1 MPHVMKNKATHYGT
15 CQICGSL
22 QKLPNGVLASHGYQI
37 EWNQFHGICIGSGHA
52 PFEQSKDRA
61 EAEIV
66 RCTELLEQHPALPKP
81 DKADWYSHRKDPEV
95 VAYLSRRDMRR
106 NWEGMVRWLKPR
118 CEKWSVKPLREVSEE
133 DRKAETVKVASRNV
147 RQLAGLRNDAKW
159 ALSLAIDKVTDHV
172 GYFSFGS
179 ITSATCVKVAGLI
192 AASRGVSNDGYRES
206 KFDLDEAMALVS
218 HMLTAHAV
226 WIDAKAKADEAKAA
240 YEADKK
246 AAQAA
251 QEVELAA

>member
-1 MPHVMKNKATHYGT
+1 MKTKASHYGT
-15 CQICGSL
+15 CQLCGSL

-37 EWNQFHGICIGSGHA
+37 EWNQFHGICSGSGRA
-52 PFEQSKDRA
+52 PFEQSKDFA

-66 RCTELLEQHPALPKP
+66 RCTELLEAYPALPEP
-81 DKADWYSHRKDPEV
+81 VNNSHRAFLFSSKDPSV
-95 VAYLSRRDMRR
+95 VAWRDRR
-106 NWEGMVRWLKPR
+106 NARRTWQGMISWLKPR
-118 CEKWSVKPLREVSEE
+118 CEKWSVKPLREVAEE

-159 ALSLAIDKVTDHV
+159 ALSLAIDKLTDHV

-192 AASRGVSNDGYRES
+192 AASRGISNDGYRES

-251 QEVELAA
+251 QEALLAA

>member
-1 MPHVMKNKATHYGT
+1 MKTKASHYGT
-15 CQICGSL
+15 CQLCGSL

-37 EWNQFHGICIGSGHA
+37 EWNQFHGICSGSGRA
-52 PFEQSKDRA
+52 PFEQSKDFA

-66 RCTELLEQHPALPKP
+66 RCTELLETHPALPQP
-81 DKADWYSHRKDPEV
+81 INSDWRSRWNDDDV
-95 VAYLSRRDMRR
+95 VAYRARRDARR
-106 NWEGMVRWLKPR
+106 SWQGMIGWLKPR
-118 CEKWSVKPLREVSEE
+118 CENWSVKPLREVAEE

-192 AASRGVSNDGYRES
+192 AASRGISNDGYRES

-226 WIDAKAKADEAKAA
+226 WIDAKAKADDAKAA

-251 QEVELAA
+251 QEAELAA

>member
-1 MPHVMKNKATHYGT
+1 M
-15 CQICGSL
+15 CGSL

-37 EWNQFHGICIGSGHA
+37 EWNQFLGICKGTGHA
-52 PFEQSKDRA
+52 PFEQSKDLA
-61 EAEIV
+61 ESEIIH
-66 RCTELLEQHPALPKP
+66 CTELLEANPALPEP
-81 DKADWYSHRKDPEV
+81 SWQLPYNAPEK
-95 VAYLSRRDMRR
+95 VAYRNHCNARRS
-106 NWEGMVRWLKPR
+106 WQATVSWLKGR
-118 CEKWSVKPLREVSEE
+118 CKLWSVKPLREVSEE
-133 DRKAETVKVASRNV
+133 DSKAETIKVASRNV

-192 AASRGVSNDGYRES
+192 AASNGVSNDGYR
-206 KFDLDEAMALVS
+206 KDPFDLDEAMALVS

-251 QEVELAA
+251 QEEALAA